1 MQSFRLLALS
11 TALVVASSVAPAA
24 PKEIYPTPD
33 RAHSDLKAAIRT
45 AAATHKRVL
54 LDFGGNWC
62 GDCHVLDIYMNDPTN
77 LPILQANFVVVHIN
91 VGRMDQNVD
100 LAERYQV
107 PLRRGVPALAILSSQ
122 GKLLYSQK
130 NGEFESMHNL
140 QSDDVTHF
148 LAKWKPVKPGCS
160 AVELTC

>member
-1 MQSFRLLALS
+1 MQFIRLLALS
-11 TALVVASSVAPAA
+11 TALSVGSGLASAA
-24 PKEIYPTPD
+24 PREIYPAPSQ
-33 RAHSDLKAAIRT
+33 AHSDLKAAIRT

-62 GDCHVLDIYMNDPTN
+62 GDCHVLDLYMHDPTN

-91 VGRMDQNVD
+91 IGRMDQNVD
-100 LAERYQV
+100 LAERYQI

-122 GKLLYSQK
+122 GKLLYSQR
-130 NGEFESMHNL
+130 NGEFESMRNL

>member
-1 MQSFRLLALS
+1 MQILRLLALS
-11 TALVVASSVAPAA
+11 TALVVGSNVAPAA
-24 PKEIYPTPD
+24 PREIYPAPTQ
-33 RAHSDLKAAIRT
+33 AHSDLKAAIRT
-45 AAATHKRVL
+45 ATATHKRVL

-62 GDCHVLDIYMNDPTN
+62 GDCHVLDFYMNDPAN
-77 LPILQANFVVVHIN
+77 LPVLQANYVVVHIN
-91 VGRMDQNVD
+91 IGRMDQNVD
-100 LAERYQV
+100 LAEKYQI
-107 PLRRGVPALAILSSQ
+107 PLRRGVHALAILSSQ

-140 QSDDVTHF
+140 QSDDVTRF